1 MTDLCEMTLITRT
14 SPRPTH
20 LAVTLPRTRT
30 RQNPNSI
37 FQPMSDQENMPPPSG
52 PVRRSFA
59 PLPGFPTTDSII
71 RPLNSPVNGRCCC
84 MFINRRLQ
92 VCTHEAAYVVGGY
105 PVCTRHRTT
114 AQSRQ
119 SNDRRWFANR
129 AEVDASDGV
138 VAQPRGA
145 DGTYLPADPAAA
157 TRPVSPV
164 RGGVLVDL
172 TSDTPETLPP
182 LDNPLFG
189 VSHPRAVSDI
199 LSWWDQQHI
208 PNVILTFASALLHAQ
223 RMPDGPFTLDGPPQD
238 CSICMGAIDPGERRF
253 TTRCAP
259 VPHHFHACCVAE
271 MCMTQAVD
279 RDYPVDPLHVICP
292 LCRGSIDD
300 SVSDYRYALFSGKC
314 WPKGMPAHWLYYLTH
329 SLSPGDDFV
338 AQVHLVA
345 GDARTLSELNV
356 ADIRRA
362 ARSYCDDLAD
372 FRLGWEDVR
381 SRLVRE
387 ARDDSSSSEDDD
399 EDTHPVIARRRLA
412 LPLPAPP
419 PAPTP
424 PPASP
429 VPTTAAPVSADTPPG
444 MRTPPA
450 TLPGV
455 RPFGGAPSA
464 PVAAV
469 TATPSSA
476 APRPPAPTPAVAGGW
491 PFMQL
496 PRASPPGTLAPA
508 LATRGL
514 TVSYQGHDGTVSV
527 PRTPD
532 SRLAIVTFPLDH
544 LLVGLQHHPVFF
556 MAHQATIPGMTPAN
570 LIATRDP
577 QRVISTISTTTTV
590 PTNTLMPDWLRGVTV
605 TLCMPVVSPDQV

>member
-1 MTDLCEMTLITRT
+1 
-14 SPRPTH
+14 
-20 LAVTLPRTRT
+20 
-30 RQNPNSI
+30 
-37 FQPMSDQENMPPPSG
+37 
-52 PVRRSFA
+52 
-59 PLPGFPTTDSII
+59 
-71 RPLNSPVNGRCCC
+71 
-84 MFINRRLQ
+84 MFVNRRLH
-92 VCTHEAAYVVGGY
+92 VCAHEAAYVVAGY
-105 PVCTRHRTT
+105 PVCTRHRAS
-114 AQSRQ
+114 AQGRQ
-119 SNDRRWFANR
+119 SNGHRWFANE
-129 AEVDASDGV
+129 AEVEASQTA

-145 DGTYLPADPAAA
+145 DGTYLPSA
-157 TRPVSPV
+157 RP
-164 RGGVLVDL
+164 VLVDL
-172 TSDTPETLPP
+172 TTATAPTVPAADVEVEE
-182 LDNPLFG
+182 PLFG
-189 VSHPRAVSDI
+189 VSHPHAVTNI
-199 LSWWDQQHI
+199 LSWWEQQDI

-259 VPHHFHACCVAE
+259 VQHHFHACCVAE

-279 RDYPVDPLHVICP
+279 HDYPVDPLHVICP

-300 SVSDYRYALFSGKC
+300 SVSDYRHALFSGKC
-314 WPKGMPAHWLYYLTH
+314 WPKGVPAHWLYYLTH

-362 ARSYCDDLAD
+362 ARSYCDDLGAY
-372 FRLGWEDVR
+372 RLGWEHVR

-387 ARDDSSSSEDDD
+387 SRDDSDSD
-399 EDTHPVIARRRLA
+399 EEETHPVVTRRRL
-412 LPLPAPP
+412 LPA
-419 PAPTP
+419 APISAPP

-429 VPTTAAPVSADTPPG
+429 AVVADDDPG
-444 MRTPPA
+444 LRTPPA

-455 RPFGGAPSA
+455 RPFGAP
-464 PVAAV
+464 
-469 TATPSSA
+469 ATPAATPA
-476 APRPPAPTPAVAGGW
+476 APARPARPATAPTTVAGGW

-496 PRASPPGTLAPA
+496 PRASPPETLAPA

-556 MAHQATIPGMTPAN
+556 MAHQATVPGMTPAN

-577 QRVISTISTTTTV
+577 QRVISTTSTTSTV
-590 PTNTLMPDWLRGVTV
+590 PTSALVPDWLRGVTV